1 MISIGEPPHTAAL
14 LHTGHDS
21 LRGTR
26 TAPEPAHGRTPARD
40 EPAVAGVPWAVESG
54 EDVLRHEIDVARA

>member
-14 LHTGHDS
+14 LHAGHDS

-26 TAPEPAHGRTPARD
+26 TAPEPAHGRAPARD

-54 EDVLRHEIDVARA
+54 ENVWGHVIEITRS